1 MKRSPLGAQ
10 ELALLRHIAEG
21 GPRSAG
27 QVAESFGGPNGLARS
42 TVLTVMERLRAKGY
56 LERRKRRGIYLYA
69 SRAGSAELLRGVV
82 GQFVQRA
89 LRGSVAPLAA
99 YLAERTDV
107 SDEELAELEAL
118 VRKLKRGRST

>member
-1 MKRSPLGAQ
+1 MKRSPLGTQ
-10 ELALLRHIAEG
+10 ELAILRHIAEA
-21 GPRSAG
+21 GPLAAG
-27 QVAESFGGPNGLARS
+27 QVAEAFGGANGLARS

-56 LERRKRRGIYLYA
+56 LERRKRKGVYLYA
-69 SRAGSAELLRGVV
+69 SRSGAAELLQGVV

-118 VRKLKRGRST
+118 VRKLKRGRAS